1 MHFTKLHSRIIF
13 TFSILLF
20 LVLMA
25 ILFSIN
31 GIFSNNTNRDIQ
43 KHLDTG
49 HKLFNFINEENSLRL
64 TQTASILASDFAFR
78 EAIATGDRNTI
89 ISALANHR
97 ARFQASAMFLVN
109 ADHQLIADTT
119 GLTQA
124 NEKLPFPELIVAAEN
139 DGTAAAIVLLNGQ
152 LYQIVVVPV
161 LAPTPIAWLASGFII
176 DDNYARQLQSMT
188 GLEVSLLTRQNN
200 ANQWQLQTTT
210 LPSNLAKN
218 LASALSNLMNHR
230 LHTGELN
237 AAEFTLGDE
246 DYLSRISILASSAD
260 LKIVAVLQRSLRE
273 ALAPLYFLQK
283 MLLVLSLLA
292 FTVALIASAWIA
304 RSITN
309 PIRQLSAQ
317 AQRIEAGDYSQI
329 TSKNNQE
336 AIQDKVGQ
344 EEIKL
349 DEIGQLAASFN
360 NMSQSIAVRETKIIE
375 LANND
380 LLTGLPNRAVF
391 LQRLETAI
399 KNIDQTGAIIT
410 VMMMDID
417 RFKEVNEILGHQV
430 GDLLLKEVARRL
442 QTVVSRES
450 DTVARLGG
458 DEFAILMMTAD
469 DEGTQFIANKVLK
482 IFDQS
487 IMLEG
492 QEIIAN
498 ASIGIAYHPQHGE
511 DMNTLLSHADLAM
524 YAAKRNHASY
534 LIYDASLESQS
545 QQHLSLMA
553 ELRHALANSEFTLY
567 YQPKIALATGAVSHV
582 EALIRWDHPL
592 RGQVTPD
599 NFIPFAEHTGFI
611 IKITRWVI
619 EQVIRQQQE
628 WIKTGVMINV
638 SINISARDL
647 IAPKLPAIF
656 AKLMQGHDVPPQC
669 LMLEITESSIMANL
683 QGAMDTMNTL
693 RSMGLQMS
701 VDDFGTGY
709 SSLAYL
715 KRLPVSELK
724 IDRSFVINMESGSDD
739 AIIVRSTIDLAHNM
753 GLTVVAEG
761 VENQGTYD
769 MLAAMGC
776 DYLQGFYISRPL
788 TADALPQWIKDYHG
802 A

>member
-20 LVLMA
+20 LVLLA
-25 ILFSIN
+25 ILYSVN

-49 HKLFNFINEENSLRL
+49 HKLFNYINEENSFRL

-78 EAIATGDRNTI
+78 GAIATSDRNTI

-109 ADHQLIADTT
+109 ADHQLIADTM

-124 NEKLPFPELIVAAEN
+124 NEKIPFPELIVAAEN

-152 LYQIVVVPV
+152 LYQMVVVPV
-161 LAPTPIAWLASGFII
+161 LAPTPIAWLASGFVI
-176 DDNYARQLQSMT
+176 DDKYAHQLQSLT
-188 GLEVSLLTRQNN
+188 GLEVSLLARQNN
-200 ANQWQLQTTT
+200 AKQWQLQTTT

-218 LASALSNLMNHR
+218 LPGVLSNVMNHR
-230 LHTGELN
+230 QQATEPN
-237 AAEFTLGDE
+237 AAEFSLGDE
-246 DYLSRISILASSAD
+246 DYLARISKMTSSAD

-273 ALAPLYFLQK
+273 ALKPLYFLQK
-283 MLLVLSLLA
+283 MLLILSLLA
-292 FTVALIASAWIA
+292 FTIALIASAWIA

-317 AQRIEAGDYSQI
+317 AQRIQAGDYTQAI
-329 TSKNNQE
+329 GKGNQ
-336 AIQDKVGQ
+336 KSHP
-344 EEIKL
+344 

-375 LANND
+375 LANSD

-487 IMLEG
+487 ILLEG

-534 LIYDASLESQS
+534 LIYDTSLESQS

-553 ELRHALANSEFTLY
+553 ELRHALANNEFTLY

-683 QGAMDTMNTL
+683 LGAMETMNTL
-693 RSMGLQMS
+693 RTMGLQMS

-724 IDRSFVINMESGSDD
+724 IDRSFVSNMESDSDD
-739 AIIVRSTIDLAHNM
+739 AIIVCSTIDLAHNM

-761 VENQGTYD
+761 VENQASYD

-776 DYLQGFYISRPL
+776 DYLQGFYICRPL
-788 TADALPQWIKDYHG
+788 KAGDLPQWIKDYHH

>member
-109 ADHQLIADTT
+109 TNHQLIADTT

-139 DGTAAAIVLLNGQ
+139 DGTAAAIVLLNGK

-176 DDNYARQLQSMT
+176 DDNYAHQLQSLT

-200 ANQWQLQTTT
+200 AKQWQLQTST
-210 LPSNLAKN
+210 LPNSLAKN
-218 LASALSNLMNHR
+218 LPSVLSNVMNHR
-230 LHTGELN
+230 QQATEPN
-237 AAEFTLGDE
+237 AAEFSLGDE
-246 DYLSRISILASSAD
+246 DYLARISKMTSSAD

-273 ALAPLYFLQK
+273 ALKPLYFLQK
-283 MLLVLSLLA
+283 MLLILSLLA

-317 AQRIEAGDYSQI
+317 AQRIQAGDYTQAI
-329 TSKNNQE
+329 GNRNQRNNP
-336 AIQDKVGQ
+336 
-344 EEIKL
+344 

-360 NMSQSIAVRETKIIE
+360 HMSQSIAVRETKIIE
-375 LANND
+375 LANSD

-391 LQRLETAI
+391 LQRLEAAI

-417 RFKEVNEILGHQV
+417 RFKEVNEILGHHI

-534 LIYDASLESQS
+534 LIYDTSLESQS

-553 ELRHALANSEFTLY
+553 ELRHALANNEFTLY

-683 QGAMDTMNTL
+683 LGAMETMNML
-693 RSMGLQMS
+693 RTMGLQMS

-724 IDRSFVINMESGSDD
+724 IDRSFVSNMESDSDD

-761 VENQGTYD
+761 VENQATYD

-776 DYLQGFYISRPL
+776 DYLQGFYICRPL
-788 TADALPQWIKDYHG
+788 TAGDLPQWIKDYRH

>member
-109 ADHQLIADTT
+109 TNHQLIADTT

-139 DGTAAAIVLLNGQ
+139 DGTAAAIVLLNGK

-176 DDNYARQLQSMT
+176 DDNYAHQLQSLT

-200 ANQWQLQTTT
+200 AKQWQLQTST
-210 LPSNLAKN
+210 LPNSLAKN
-218 LASALSNLMNHR
+218 LPSVLSNVMNHR
-230 LHTGELN
+230 QQATEPN
-237 AAEFTLGDE
+237 AAEFSLGDE
-246 DYLSRISILASSAD
+246 DYLARISKMTSSAD

-273 ALAPLYFLQK
+273 ALKPLYFLQK
-283 MLLVLSLLA
+283 MLLILSLLA

-317 AQRIEAGDYSQI
+317 AQRIQAGDYTQAI
-329 TSKNNQE
+329 GNRNQRNHP
-336 AIQDKVGQ
+336 
-344 EEIKL
+344 

-360 NMSQSIAVRETKIIE
+360 HMSQSIAVRETKIIE
-375 LANND
+375 LANSD

-391 LQRLETAI
+391 LQRLEAAI

-417 RFKEVNEILGHQV
+417 RFKEVNEILGHHI

-534 LIYDASLESQS
+534 LIYDTSLESQS

-553 ELRHALANSEFTLY
+553 ELRHALANNEFTLY

-669 LMLEITESSIMANL
+669 LILEITESSIMANL
-683 QGAMDTMNTL
+683 LGAMETMNML
-693 RSMGLQMS
+693 RTMGLQMS

-724 IDRSFVINMESGSDD
+724 IDRSFVSNMESDSDD

-761 VENQGTYD
+761 VENQATYD

-776 DYLQGFYISRPL
+776 DYLQGFYICRPL
-788 TADALPQWIKDYHG
+788 TAGDLPQWIKDYRH

>member
-109 ADHQLIADTT
+109 TNHQLIADTT

-139 DGTAAAIVLLNGQ
+139 DGTAAAIVLLNGK

-176 DDNYARQLQSMT
+176 DDNYAHQLQSLT

-200 ANQWQLQTTT
+200 AKQWQLQTST
-210 LPSNLAKN
+210 LPNSLAKN
-218 LASALSNLMNHR
+218 LPSVLSNVMNHR
-230 LHTGELN
+230 QQATEPN
-237 AAEFTLGDE
+237 AAEFSLGDE
-246 DYLSRISILASSAD
+246 DYLARISKMTSSAD

-273 ALAPLYFLQK
+273 ALKPLYFLQK
-283 MLLVLSLLA
+283 MLLILSLLA

-317 AQRIEAGDYSQI
+317 AQRIQAGDYTQAI
-329 TSKNNQE
+329 GNRNQRNHP
-336 AIQDKVGQ
+336 
-344 EEIKL
+344 

-360 NMSQSIAVRETKIIE
+360 HMSQSIAVRETKIIE
-375 LANND
+375 LANSD

-417 RFKEVNEILGHQV
+417 RFKEVNEILGHHI

-534 LIYDASLESQS
+534 LIYDTSLESQS

-553 ELRHALANSEFTLY
+553 ELRHALANNEFTLY
-567 YQPKIALATGAVSHV
+567 YQPKIALTTGAVSHV